1 MPITTEQVDE
11 AVAVAR
17 RHGASRVV
25 LFGRALTDPEKARDL
40 DIAVGGVPGWAFF
53 KMAAEMESALR
64 IPLDVIPLNKE
75 SPLIR
80 RIEEKGRVLY
90 ES

>member
-1 MPITTEQVDE
+1 MPVTAEQIDD
-11 AVAVAR
+11 AVTVAR
-17 RHGASRVV
+17 RYGASRVV
-25 LFGRALTDPEKARDL
+25 LFGRALTDPEQARDL
-40 DIAVGGVPGWAFF
+40 DLAVGGVSGWTFF
-53 KMAAEMESALR
+53 EMAADMESTLR
-64 IPLDVIPLNKE
+64 IPLDVIPLDKE

>member
-1 MPITTEQVDE
+1 MSVTTDQIDE
-11 AVAVAR
+11 AVTVAKR
-17 RHGASRVV
+17 YGASRVV

-40 DIAVGGVPGWAFF
+40 DVAVGGVPGWDFF
-53 KMAAEMESALR
+53 KMAAELERTLR
-64 IPLDVIPLNKE
+64 IPLDVVPLDKD
-75 SPLIR
+75 SPFIR

>member
-1 MPITTEQVDE
+1 MPITTDQISE
-11 AVAVAR
+11 AVAVAKR
-17 RHGASRVV
+17 YGASRVV

-40 DIAVGGVPGWAFF
+40 DLAVGGVPGWEFF
-53 KMAAEMESALR
+53 KMAAELESTLR
-64 IPLDVIPLNKE
+64 IPLDVIPLDKE
-75 SPLIR
+75 SSFIR